1 MLKKVLGVVV
11 PVAALLGVFV
21 MMYVASQG
29 VSMPV
34 VDTRGEIADAQ
45 RDLLYFAVL
54 VMSVIIIPVFILVFF
69 ISWRYRESN
78 KKATYSPA
86 WASSRPLEVIWW
98 GVPILIITVLS
109 VVTWQTSHSLD
120 PYRELQSNKPPIRVQ
135 VVALQW
141 KWLFIYPDENV
152 ASVGEFAMPVDT
164 PVNFSITSDA
174 PMNSFWIPQLGGQ
187 IYAMS
192 GMSTKLH
199 LSARE
204 AGDYRGSSANI
215 SGEGHASMNF
225 IAKARSEADYKQ
237 WIQAA
242 RNEGDTLD
250 AAVYEQLR
258 LPEIQSDVSYYKLTS
273 PGLYDNIVERYSGSH
288 MMGGDSTGAQETHE
302 GHH

>member
-21 MMYVASQG
+21 MMFVASQG

-45 RDLLYFAVL
+45 RDLLYFSVL
-54 VMSVIIIPVFILVFF
+54 VMSIVIIPVFILVFF

-78 KKATYSPA
+78 KKATYRPA
-86 WASSRPLEVIWW
+86 WASSRLLEAVWW

-109 VVTWQTSHSLD
+109 IVTWQTSHSLD
-120 PYRELQSNKPPIRVQ
+120 PYRELQSDKPPVRVQ

-152 ASVGEFAMPVDT
+152 ASVGEFALPVGT
-164 PVNFSITSDA
+164 PVNFTITSDA

-204 AGDYRGSSANI
+204 VGDYRGSSANI

-225 IAKARSEADYKQ
+225 VAKARSEADYKQ
-237 WIQAA
+237 WLQTA
-242 RNEGDTLD
+242 RNDGDTLD

-258 LPEIQSDVSYYKLTS
+258 LPEIQSEVSYFTQVT
-273 PGLYDNIVERYSGSH
+273 PGLYDSIVERYSGSH
-288 MMGGDSTGAQETHE
+288 MMGGDSTEAQEAHGE
-302 GHH
+302 HH